1 MVSIMHSSA
10 DVLCDDCQFQ
20 SLPVK
25 WTFLHFDT
33 NNGAVRNGN
42 RRCKSALG
50 FMKDWDADHAE
61 STEEFDTCSTH
72 STLPSLE
79 MSHGNSEDDCGIMTP
94 ECFSPRNQDVLEFFR
109 RPPKTQKIRAQQYY
123 N

>member
-10 DVLCDDCQFQ
+10 DVLCDDCQVE

-50 FMKDWDADHAE
+50 FMKDWDADDAE
-61 STEEFDTCSTH
+61 SNEENF
-72 STLPSLE
+72 
-79 MSHGNSEDDCGIMTP
+79 EDACGIMTP
-94 ECFSPRNQDVLEFFR
+94 ECLSPRNQDVLQMG
-109 RPPKTQKIRAQQYY
+109 PPDAGRDNESESACFLRIFLLPKRSGALTACL
-123 N
+123 